1 MTTNKKSRPSP
12 SGPILSTHEAIH
24 TDSQGVEKRDNAGMN
39 TRAARSGPGT
49 AYVEINREIALLV
62 RRFADA
68 FSANDAEERAS
79 RLVLRAAALQASAHN
94 GKPVIADQLRAIA
107 TELDQ

>member
-1 MTTNKKSRPSP
+1 MIVPSP
-12 SGPILSTHEAIH
+12 AIPDLSPAEHIH
-24 TDSQGVEKRDNAGMN
+24 TDSQGVEKR
-39 TRAARSGPGT
+39 GPAS
-49 AYVEINREIALLV
+49 AYIEINREIALLV

-79 RLVLRAAALQASAHN
+79 RLILRAAALQATAHN